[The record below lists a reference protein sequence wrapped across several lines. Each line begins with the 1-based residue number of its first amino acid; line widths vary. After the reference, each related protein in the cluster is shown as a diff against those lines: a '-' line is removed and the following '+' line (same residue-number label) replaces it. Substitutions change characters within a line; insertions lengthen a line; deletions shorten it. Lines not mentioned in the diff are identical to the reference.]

1 MNRLH
6 QPPAPHR
13 SGDDHK
19 GSRSIGANLTTPP
32 AIEFPHRLFVPE
44 HYEAS
49 YAYPLLVWLHSD
61 HSSEYELDGL
71 MQSLSLRNY
80 AAVAIRGNRTSRRSQ
95 RLYRWGSTPTEYA
108 LNEECVFQA
117 IEQVSA
123 SMSIHPSKVFLGGF
137 GHGATLAQW
146 IGLRNPHH
154 FAGLVA
160 CNGPFPK
167 SRRALSEWK
176 NAQQLPVLAM
186 QSHDSNRFGVD
197 QEIGRAHV

>member
-1 MNRLH
+1 MRNFDRSSVSGIDLSIFDVLKHSPGFRTNAVQVTAFQIPGTAFSSKGIVGMSRLH

-80 AAVAIRGNRTSRRSQ
+80 AAVAIRGNRTSQ
-95 RLYRWGSTPTEYA
+95 
-108 LNEECVFQA
+108 
-117 IEQVSA
+117 
-123 SMSIHPSKVFLGGF
+123 
-137 GHGATLAQW
+137 
-146 IGLRNPHH
+146 
-154 FAGLVA
+154 
-160 CNGPFPK
+160 
-167 SRRALSEWK
+167 
-176 NAQQLPVLAM
+176 
-186 QSHDSNRFGVD
+186 
-197 QEIGRAHV
+197 IGRAHV